1 MNELVATDNGT
12 LFNPAT
18 AKASYCS
25 MSANTPEEKKKLF
38 NAINATGKHLKD
50 LVNMDLEIMHV
61 YAETVE
67 FVDKSDGTVTP
78 GVRMVVIDNKGESY
92 QTCSQGV
99 FSSLQKMF
107 SIYGEPSSWE
117 KAIKVKVKQ
126 LNRGD
131 NRNVLYL
138 ELV

>member
-1 MNELVATDNGT
+1 MEQLATTDNGT

-18 AKASYCS
+18 AATSYCS
-25 MSANTPEEKKKLF
+25 MAAKTVEEKKKLF
-38 NAINATGKHLKD
+38 NAINATGKQLKD
-50 LVNMDLEIMHV
+50 MVNMDLDVRHV

-67 FVDKSDGTVTP
+67 FVDKADGTVTP
-78 GVRMVVIDNKGESY
+78 GVRMVIIDDNGESY
-92 QTCSQGV
+92 QTCAQGV

-107 SIYGEPSSWE
+107 SIYGEPNSW
-117 KAIKVKVKQ
+117 KSPIKVKVKQ